1 MKRWLIVVISCGAI
15 WILDGGGYF
24 NWLKR
29 PVSKISEPIRHYF
42 YQLNLPQENQNE
54 TAIAEEAVL
63 KAELNKLQ
71 QENVRLRELLGVK
84 LPASWKFVPA
94 KILQLKKNSLIVDI
108 GTEDGIKVGQT
119 VIGIRKEAINNGIV
133 IGKIKT
139 SQAFQAEAEL
149 VTSPEVKI
157 KAKLDNGAEGLMI
170 EDNGRWLVTQ
180 VLQKFS
186 LTKGQLIMTAGG
198 DGWPA
203 GLALGRVGEV
213 MKEDEAVFQ
222 KAEAEGLLT
231 VEELSQVFII
241 SE

>member
-1 MKRWLIVVISCGAI
+1 MKRWLLIIGSCGLI

-42 YQLNLPQENQNE
+42 YQLNLPQENQSKSATTE
-54 TAIAEEAVL
+54 QAIIE
-63 KAELNKLQ
+63 AELNKLQ
-71 QENVRLRELLGVK
+71 QENVHLRELLGVK
-84 LPASWKFVPA
+84 LPARWKFMPA
-94 KILQLKKNSLIVDI
+94 KILQLKKNSLIIDV
-108 GTEDGIKVGQT
+108 GSEDGINSGQV
-119 VIGIRKEAINNGIV
+119 VIGIKKDAVNNGIV
-133 IGKIKT
+133 IARIKT
-139 SQAFQAEAEL
+139 VRAFQAEAEL

-157 KAKLDNGAEGLMI
+157 KVKLDNGAEGLAQT
-170 EDNGRWLVTQ
+170 ENDKWQVTE

-186 LTKGQLIMTAGG
+186 LTKDQLMMTAGG

-213 MKEDEAVFQ
+213 IREDEAVYQ
-222 KAEAEGLLT
+222 KAEAISLLET
-231 VEELSQVFII
+231 ESLSQVFVI